1 MEAEITKD
9 LKSAGKFCSEDFS
22 RHFLRGGS
30 TALPSRF
37 HSPCLLRRPP
47 SVWFVQ
53 KYGASIDIK
62 HRSAALQPG
71 GRAGYDRAFSQRILR
86 HSWSLIRFCPRDCW
100 SECIRCHPDWR
111 CGLGSTPAAPRG
123 AFCHKRGHLPI
134 LSILSARC

>member
-71 GRAGYDRAFSQRILR
+71 GRAGYDIPNQSFFPTHSQAFVELDP
-86 HSWSLIRFCPRDCW
+86 L
-100 SECIRCHPDWR
+100 
-111 CGLGSTPAAPRG
+111 LPA
-123 AFCHKRGHLPI
+123 
-134 LSILSARC
+134 